1 MTVSRDYFI
10 SENNFEEEMHRVAV
24 PFLEEHKTD
33 SYFEAEDGKK
43 IHFVY
48 YKADNARGN
57 MIISH
62 GFTES
67 GEKFEEMAYYFLRM
81 RLNVFVPDHRGH
93 GYSHRHNSDPQV
105 VHIKSFDKYVTDL
118 NTLIKKVVSKNEPGL
133 PLYLYAHSMG
143 GAIAVQHLQCFPG
156 TVQKAVL
163 SAPMIK
169 ARTAG
174 VPEAVANFAAR
185 TFILLG
191 KEKEKV
197 MGYKPFNPNRTYE
210 ESHDTSKARFD
221 YYQKKR
227 VANEKYQTSSPSY
240 RWVSEAVK
248 VSKLNLDPER
258 NKKVTA
264 KILLC
269 QPEEDSSVIS
279 EAEDEFIKL
288 VKDGRL
294 ERFYNCKHEIY
305 MSVDDT
311 VKQYLDTIENF
322 LFDE

>member
-1 MTVSRDYFI
+1 MSVSKDYFI
-10 SENNFEEEMHRVAV
+10 SEKNFEDSMNTLAV
-24 PFLEEHKTD
+24 PYLSERATD
-33 SYFEAEDGKK
+33 EYFESDDGKK
-43 IHFVY
+43 IHYVF

-67 GEKFEEMAYYFLRM
+67 GEKFLEMTYYFLRM
-81 RLNVFVPDHRGH
+81 NLNVFVPDHRGH
-93 GYSHRHNSDPQV
+93 GYSYRINDNPQV
-105 VHIKSFDKYVTDL
+105 VHINRFEQYVTDL
-118 NTLIKKVVSKNEPGL
+118 NMLIREAVKKTDAAL

-143 GAIAVQHLQCFPG
+143 GAIAVQHLQTYPG
-156 TVQKAVL
+156 VFSKAVL

-174 VPEAVANFAAR
+174 VPEAVADFAAKL
-185 TFILLG
+185 FILLG

-197 MGYKPFNPNRTYE
+197 VGYKPFNPLRTYE

-221 YYQKKR
+221 FYQKKR

-248 VSKLNLDPER
+248 VSKLNLDDKR
-258 NKKVTA
+258 NKRITA
-264 KILLC
+264 DVLLC

-279 EAEDEFIKL
+279 EYEDIFIEKVPHGKL
-288 VKDGRL
+288 V
-294 ERFYNCKHEIY
+294 RFKNCRHEIY

-311 VKQYLDTIENF
+311 VKEYLDTIESF
-322 LFDE
+322 LFD